1 MDRVIPQEN
10 SAPTRNARGAGLTFR
25 PTDLFWLVGLVLLV
39 VGAAGMWQRI
49 TVGLLPT
56 NLTSFVPWGLWVA
69 FYDYLVWVEVGSLMV
84 FTVLVYLAGQKRLEK
99 LKPVVLLS
107 GFAVLVMGL
116 LLVMLDLGHPLRF
129 WHVLVYPDFT
139 SMIAWMV
146 WLHMGYVLIVVAE
159 LALVLWGGARAHG
172 TLKALAYLSL
182 PVGLALIIVSGSIFG
197 VVAARPLW
205 NTASLPLMFLVSAL
219 ASGSSLILLLAV
231 LFWPNKKADEYR
243 QVIRQLSRL
252 SSGLIL
258 GGVFAAGVIA
268 FTILYSSSGNPA
280 RLEALN
286 LILSGPYWWSFW
298 IIHILLGVA
307 VPVVLLFFA
316 KGRPLVAGIAAALNV
331 TTFVAVTLNVVI
343 PALVTPEIEGLTNAF
358 VDPKLNPQYL
368 PNLMEWQVIAFV
380 FGLGAVV
387 YGLGHRFL
395 PIQREHAEVNHE

>member
-1 MDRVIPQEN
+1 MDRAIPQEN
-10 SAPTRNARGAGLTFR
+10 PVPARDTRGTGLTFR
-25 PTDLFWLVGLVLLV
+25 PTDLFWLIGLVLLV
-39 VGAAGMWQRI
+39 FGAAGMWQRL
-49 TVGLLPT
+49 TVGLAPS

-84 FTVLVYLAGQKRLEK
+84 FTILVYFAGQKRLEK

-107 GFAVLVMGL
+107 GFAVLIMGL

-159 LALVLWGGARAHG
+159 LGLVLWGGARAHG
-172 TLKALAYLSL
+172 ILKALAYLSL

-231 LFWPNKKADEYR
+231 LFWPNKRADEYQ

-252 SSGLIL
+252 SSSLIL

-268 FTILYSSSGNPA
+268 FTILYNSSGNPA

-307 VPVVLLFFA
+307 VPLALLFFA

-358 VDPKLNPQYL
+358 VDPKLNPQYV

-380 FGLGAVV
+380 FGLGAIV

-395 PIQREHAEVNHE
+395 PLRREHAEVNHE

>member
-1 MDRVIPQEN
+1 MERAIPQEN
-10 SAPTRNARGAGLTFR
+10 PAPARNGRGASLMFR

-39 VGAAGMWQRI
+39 FGAVGMWQRL
-49 TVGLLPT
+49 TVGLAPS

-84 FTVLVYLAGQKRLEK
+84 FTILVYFAGQKRLEK

-159 LALVLWGGARAHG
+159 LGLVLWGGVRAHG
-172 TLKALAYLSL
+172 ILKALAYLSL

-231 LFWPNKKADEYR
+231 LFWPNKRADEYR
-243 QVIRQLSRL
+243 QIIRQLSRL
-252 SSGLIL
+252 SSSLIL

-268 FTILYSSSGNPA
+268 FTILYNSSGNPA

-298 IIHILLGVA
+298 LVHILLGVA

-331 TTFVAVTLNVVI
+331 ITFVAVTLNVVI

-358 VDPKLNPQYL
+358 VDPKLNPHYV

-395 PIQREHAEVNHE
+395 PLRREHAEVNHE

>member
-1 MDRVIPQEN
+1 MEQAIPQEN
-10 SAPTRNARGAGLTFR
+10 PVPARGIRGAGLTFR
-25 PTDLFWLVGLVLLV
+25 LTDLFWLVGVVLLV
-39 VGAAGMWQRI
+39 FGAAGMWQRL
-49 TVGLLPT
+49 TVGLAPT

-84 FTVLVYLAGQKRLEK
+84 FTILVYFAGQKRLET
-99 LKPVVLLS
+99 LKPVVLLT
-107 GFAVLVMGL
+107 GFAVLIMGL

-159 LALVLWGGARAHG
+159 LGLVLWGGIRAHG
-172 TLKALAYLSL
+172 ILKALAYLSL

-231 LFWPNKKADEYR
+231 MFWPNKKSDEYR
-243 QVIRQLSRL
+243 QIIRQLSRL
-252 SSGLIL
+252 SSSLIL

-268 FTILYSSSGNPA
+268 FTILYNSSGNPA

-307 VPVVLLFFA
+307 VPLVLLFFA

-331 TTFVAVTLNVVI
+331 STFVAVTLNIVI

-358 VDPKLNPQYL
+358 VDPKLNPQYV

-395 PIQREHAEVNHE
+395 PLRREHAEVNHE